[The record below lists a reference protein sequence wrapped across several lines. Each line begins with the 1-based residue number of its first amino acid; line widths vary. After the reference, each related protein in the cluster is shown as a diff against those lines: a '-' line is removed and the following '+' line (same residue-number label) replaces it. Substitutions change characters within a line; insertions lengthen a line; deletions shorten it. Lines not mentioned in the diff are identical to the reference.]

1 MRGKILQLIAKNS
14 KLTPEEI
21 AKEINADPQQ
31 VAKEIKLMEE
41 NRVICG
47 YNTLINYD
55 NTDRELVTAL
65 IEVKVTPQRGDRYD
79 KIAER
84 IYRFDEVKAVYLMSG
99 GFDLTVILEK
109 SSLKEIAL
117 FVSDKL
123 ATIDSVTSTATH
135 FVLKKYKDHGIV
147 IERGDKKDRR
157 MIISP

>member
-1 MRGKILQLIAKNS
+1 MRGKILQLKAKNS

-65 IEVKVTPQRGDRYD
+65 IEVKVTPQRGDGYD